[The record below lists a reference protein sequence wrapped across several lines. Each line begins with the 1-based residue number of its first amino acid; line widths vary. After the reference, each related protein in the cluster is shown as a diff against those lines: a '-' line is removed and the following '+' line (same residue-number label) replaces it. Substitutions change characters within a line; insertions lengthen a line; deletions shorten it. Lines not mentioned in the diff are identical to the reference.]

1 MAEKEVKKIKKNKSS
16 KKKTKNDED
25 LSSIE
30 KAYKEEKQQYDADL
44 EALKQEVDDLKAS
57 NEKSTEELKNHKEEI
72 LRGMAE
78 LENFKRR
85 KNQEV
90 DTFKKF
96 ASENVVKEF
105 LPVID
110 NFSIACEHANNHEQS
125 ESEIIKG
132 FVLIEKQ
139 LQTTLDKL
147 NVKMIDAI
155 DQPFNPDF
163 HQAIGQEKQDG
174 VESGYILKE
183 VQKGFMLFDKVIRP
197 SMVIVAE

>member
-1 MAEKEVKKIKKNKSS
+1 M
-16 KKKTKNDED
+16 
-25 LSSIE
+25 
-30 KAYKEEKQQYDADL
+30 
-44 EALKQEVDDLKAS
+44 
-57 NEKSTEELKNHKEEI
+57 
-72 LRGMAE
+72 
-78 LENFKRR
+78 
-85 KNQEV
+85 
-90 DTFKKF
+90 
-96 ASENVVKEF
+96 
-105 LPVID
+105 
-110 NFSIACEHANNHEQS
+110 
-125 ESEIIKG
+125 
-132 FVLIEKQ
+132 LIEKQ